1 METAF
6 RFYQKF
12 YQGSEL
18 DTVIAAIVRSV
29 SLELSLTLV
38 MKIYSFSL
46 ESGLLMDGPGEKVG
60 TVYKMINGFCGSILV
75 KS

>member
-1 METAF
+1 METVF
-6 RFYQKF
+6 RFNQKF
-12 YQGSEL
+12 YYGSEL

-29 SLELSLTLV
+29 SRELSLTLV
-38 MKIYSFSL
+38 MKIDSVEL
-46 ESGLLMDGPGEKVG
+46 GLLMDGPGEKVG

>member
-1 METAF
+1 MS
-6 RFYQKF
+6 R
-12 YQGSEL
+12 
-18 DTVIAAIVRSV
+18 
-29 SLELSLTLV
+29 ELSLTLV
-38 MKIYSFSL
+38 MKIDSFSL